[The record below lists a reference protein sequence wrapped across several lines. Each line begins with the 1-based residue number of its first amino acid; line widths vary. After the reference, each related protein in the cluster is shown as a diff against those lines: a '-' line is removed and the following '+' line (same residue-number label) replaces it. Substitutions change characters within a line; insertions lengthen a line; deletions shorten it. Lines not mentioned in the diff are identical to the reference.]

1 MGRAPPELALF
12 VFLEVLALL
21 RRFPGRASNAIVSLC
36 FRQSVLARATEDL
49 RPDRRTHGQTTDGGR
64 AGRWTPPPPPSP
76 CRLRLEDEPSLQGHG
91 RGAPHQGRPAG
102 ALCPPGRGALM
113 RAPLQ
118 RDDPVQAPG
127 TEGAPVLRDSPSRDA
142 QIHSSVQR

>member
-1 MGRAPPELALF
+1 MALGLALG
-12 VFLEVLALL
+12 VMDLQGEIWLSLKVCTIWQCLHRKGGVRTLTKMVTQADL
-21 RRFPGRASNAIVSLC
+21 GRSDSKMLSV
-36 FRQSVLARATEDL
+36 RQMTRVRTDGKSVLARATEESK
-49 RPDRRTHGQTTDGGR
+49 RDRGTHGQTTDGGL
-64 AGRWTPPPPPSP
+64 AGRWTPPPPPSS

-118 RDDPVQAPG
+118 
-127 TEGAPVLRDSPSRDA
+127 
-142 QIHSSVQR
+142 